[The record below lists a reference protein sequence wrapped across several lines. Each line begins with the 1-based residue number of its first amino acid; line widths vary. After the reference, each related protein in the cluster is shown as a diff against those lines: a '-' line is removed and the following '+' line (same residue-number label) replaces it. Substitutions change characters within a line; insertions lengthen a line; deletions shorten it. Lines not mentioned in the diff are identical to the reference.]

1 MGLGGSCLAE
11 QVRIESH
18 PSNVH
23 RQQTPINPEHPMIT
37 FASTQVTGNPEAFQ
51 ITGNLTIMGQVQLIT
66 VSGGVAGG
74 RIRRHATVAQTW
86 RGLKPPSAFPGP
98 LRLADPLRAPV

>member
-1 MGLGGSCLAE
+1 
-11 QVRIESH
+11 
-18 PSNVH
+18 
-23 RQQTPINPEHPMIT
+23 MIT

-74 RIRRHATVAQTW
+74 RIRGHATVAQTW
-86 RGLKPPSAFPGP
+86 RGIKPPSAFAGA
-98 LRLADPLRAPV
+98 LRLADDVGVEFDLADPRAEPG